1 MWGEQGRDV
10 VLALKLFTGSCT
22 PLGPPEMSFVQAPG
36 HAFVVPQAWEMNP
49 FTKVQLVNKLNE
61 WDADGARIAK
71 ASWHSQYKDSTWI
84 FPGGLP
90 HDLTERDIFCVFSQ
104 YSETININLVW
115 DRKTAKS
122 KGFCF
127 ICYEDQRSMIL
138 AIDNLNGK
146 IYLSGP
152 LLGLGSREELS
163 E

>member
-1 MWGEQGRDV
+1 MVAEGMWGEQGRDV

-84 FPGGLP
+84 FPGVRL
-90 HDLTERDIFCVFSQ
+90 LTLISCGTGR
-104 YSETININLVW
+104 
-115 DRKTAKS
+115 
-122 KGFCF
+122 
-127 ICYEDQRSMIL
+127 QRSLKDSALSAMRTRGIWFWPLTIL
-138 AIDNLNGK
+138 MGRSIRVDHF
-146 IYLSGP
+146 
-152 LLGLGSREELS
+152 
-163 E
+163 